1 MIAELHA
8 QMQRVDADNELH
20 TLSVYEGDIEV
31 VVDVRLRFD
40 LWCYLAEFSVAATDE
55 WGECEVEPQQVA
67 ALEEYMRVMMREIDK
82 EVLYGSAV

>member
-40 LWCYLAEFSVAATDE
+40 LWSYLAEFSVTATDE